1 MRSDIINYLS
11 QITQEEQYIMVENES
26 AIHSLY
32 TDPGRFIIRRKNIS
46 SLASGEP
53 TAAISI
59 HPHPRFCEFPSH
71 SHDFI
76 EMMYVCSGSITHVFN
91 KEEVSVNTDSI
102 IFFGKNTKHSI
113 RTASNDDIGVN
124 LIISI
129 DMFKSLLND
138 MRKNSDLRVTE
149 FENLIGN
156 QGASFYVFDCTENI
170 VIQNLIENII
180 EHAIIERNSDG
191 YILKQSVSLLLCHIA
206 HAQEKSLS
214 SELNTPSEKLQ
225 RKILEYIRSSYSTA
239 TLSELANMLGFSTPY
254 VSRMICNS
262 FGLSFKE
269 LLMRERFSVACDLLC
284 TTKIPIGDIINH
296 IGYENSSYFHK
307 EFKKRYGMTPKNY
320 RKNN

>member
-1 MRSDIINYLS
+1 MRADIIKHLS

-46 SLASGEP
+46 SLAPGEP
-53 TAAISI
+53 TAAISV
-59 HPHPRFCEFPSH
+59 HPHPRFCEFPPH

-91 KEEVSVNTDSI
+91 KNEVTVNTDSV

-113 RTASNDDIGVN
+113 RTAAQNDLGVN
-124 LIISI
+124 LIIST

-138 MRKNSDLRVTE
+138 IRKNSDLRVTE
-149 FENLIGN
+149 FEALIGT
-156 QGASFYVFDCTENI
+156 QGASFFVFDCTENTA
-170 VIQNLIENII
+170 IQNLMENMI
-180 EHAIIERNSDG
+180 EHVIVEGNSDG
-191 YILKQSVSLLLCHIA
+191 YILKQSISLLMCYIA
-206 HAQEKSLS
+206 HAEEKSLS
-214 SELNTPSEKLQ
+214 SGPSSQREKLQ
-225 RKILEYIRSSYSTA
+225 RKIIEYIRSSYSTA

-269 LLMRERFSVACDLLC
+269 LLIRERFSVACDLLC
-284 TTKIPIGDIINH
+284 TTNIPIGDIINH
-296 IGYENSSYFHK
+296 IGYENSSYFHT
-307 EFKKRYGMTPKNY
+307 EFKKRYGVTPKNY